1 MKNFIAGLD
10 QHFLLVLQI
19 EVSLLKIWS
28 L

>member
-1 MKNFIAGLD
+1 MKDFIVGLD
-10 QHFLLVLQI
+10 QHFLVVLEI